1 MCKISEDSDLIRCGT
16 DFDTVHPDFAG
27 ADVQA
32 DAQAVKYHLIMKRFI
47 FLLMLMSVWVSG
59 SARNQNKETLKERIE
74 RWKNDMAEFNAFR
87 NKDAGEEALIDT
99 LTWFQAMQAIE
110 DSSFVIEADAVTF
123 KHGTRIQVN
132 STTNFISMD
141 GDRAVIQISPSYV
154 HSGPNGVGGITVE
167 GIASNLRMTTD
178 KKGRVRLTMNVT
190 GRGVNASVSISA
202 TPGSNR
208 VFVEVSPTFSSN
220 TVRLE
225 GYLVPFAHSTVF
237 EGTSL

>member
-1 MCKISEDSDLIRCGT
+1 
-16 DFDTVHPDFAG
+16 
-27 ADVQA
+27 
-32 DAQAVKYHLIMKRFI
+32 MKKFVL
-47 FLLMLMSVWVSG
+47 LLMLVSVWVSG
-59 SARNQNKETLKERIE
+59 SAQNNETLRERID
-74 RWKNDMAEFNAFR
+74 RWKADMAEFNAR
-87 NKDAGEEALIDT
+87 RSGDDMQQAVMDT
-99 LTWFQAMQAIE
+99 LSWMQAQKALQ
-110 DSSFVIEADAVTF
+110 DSSFVVEAEAVTF
-123 KHGTRIQVN
+123 KYGNRIQVN
-132 STTNFISMD
+132 STTNFVSLD

>member
-1 MCKISEDSDLIRCGT
+1 
-16 DFDTVHPDFAG
+16 
-27 ADVQA
+27 
-32 DAQAVKYHLIMKRFI
+32 MKKFVL
-47 FLLMLMSVWVSG
+47 LLMLVSVWVSG
-59 SARNQNKETLKERIE
+59 SAQNKETLQERID
-74 RWKNDMAEFNAFR
+74 RWKADMAEFNAR
-87 NKDAGEEALIDT
+87 RSGDDMQQAVMDT
-99 LTWFQAMQAIE
+99 LSWIQAQKALQ
-110 DSSFVIEADAVTF
+110 DSSFVVEAEAVTF
-123 KHGTRIQVN
+123 KYGNRIQVN
-132 STTNFISMD
+132 STTNFVSLD